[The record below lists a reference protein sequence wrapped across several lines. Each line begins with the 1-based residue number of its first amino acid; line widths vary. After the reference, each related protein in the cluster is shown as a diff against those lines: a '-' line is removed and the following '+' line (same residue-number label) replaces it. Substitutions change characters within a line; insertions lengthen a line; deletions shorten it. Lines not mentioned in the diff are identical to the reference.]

1 MLNSVAKRVSESP
14 ATHAAVRGTVEKLL
28 VQMHISGTKIW
39 IWGFVFESQKLITEY
54 MATMH
59 K

>member
-1 MLNSVAKRVSESP
+1 MFNSAAKRVSESP
-14 ATHAAVRGTVEKLL
+14 ATQAAVRGTVEKLL
-28 VQMHISGTKIW
+28 VQMRISVTKIW